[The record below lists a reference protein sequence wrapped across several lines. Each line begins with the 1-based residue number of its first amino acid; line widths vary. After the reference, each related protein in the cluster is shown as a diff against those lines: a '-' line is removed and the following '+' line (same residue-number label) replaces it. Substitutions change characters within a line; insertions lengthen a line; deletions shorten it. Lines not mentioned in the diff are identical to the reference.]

1 MVVPDEVIAIH
12 AYQTWLQAR
21 ARCAA
26 LRPADGDRAREHQR
40 GRRKAGGSYIPVRGG
55 STAAANKIP
64 LLNAIST
71 ISS

>member
-1 MVVPDEVIAIH
+1 MHTRPGCKRVRDVPPCAQ
-12 AYQTWLQAR
+12 QTEIE
-21 ARCAA
+21 
-26 LRPADGDRAREHQR
+26 PGSTNADD
-40 GRRKAGGSYIPVRGG
+40 RKAGASYIPVRGG